1 MYQLCVFSMTCVF
14 LFFGGGGC
22 GIQCL
27 LLSKV
32 IWQIAG
38 WPEVGRK
45 IPDEIKVISIHLGT
59 DPSMF
64 HKPGTVL

>member
-1 MYQLCVFSMTCVF
+1 MFFVF
-14 LFFGGGGC
+14 LGSGW

-38 WPEVGRK
+38 CPEVGRK
-45 IPDEIKVISIHLGT
+45 IPDEIKVISIHSGT
-59 DPSMF
+59 DPSVF